1 MPDDPVDSSSAK
13 SFSVA
18 SVAIADEET
27 AEIAPGE
34 GRASWNTLLGRY
46 AIVLVL
52 LLLVVGF
59 SLLRPDTF
67 FTIGNFKSIL
77 VTQAVVIVLA
87 LGLTVALAAGE
98 FDLSIASMIGF
109 TGALVAH
116 LTSQLGWAVVPAI
129 IVSFLAAVAVGS
141 VNGLVV
147 VHYRV
152 NSFIATL
159 GMGSIILGIALAIT
173 GTTVIGGL
181 PDGITEPARAQLF
194 GFDLPVYYALALAA
208 ALWFFFEYTPLGR
221 YVFFTGEGPDA
232 ARLAGVPVARI
243 RFFSLIASALFAW
256 LAGLLLVGQ
265 TGAANPSY
273 GGPFLLPAFAAC
285 FLGATTIKPG
295 RFNAWGTV
303 VAALLLATG
312 TTGLQLLGAAT
323 WVESVFNG
331 AALVLA
337 VTLAQLVSRDR

>member
-1 MPDDPVDSSSAK
+1 MPEDSVDNRQASSLA
-13 SFSVA
+13 A
-18 SVAIADEET
+18 STADL
-27 AEIAPGE
+27 ADQKREIAPEDRYGTVS
-34 GRASWNTLLGRY
+34 ALLGRY
-46 AIVLVL
+46 AIVIALGILILV
-52 LLLVVGF
+52 F
-59 SLLRPDTF
+59 SVLRPETF

-77 VTQAVVIVLA
+77 VTQSVVIVLA

-98 FDLSIASMIGF
+98 FDLSISSMIGF
-109 TGALVAH
+109 VGAVVAH
-116 LTSQLGWAVVPAI
+116 FTAQLGWSVGPAL
-129 IVSFLAAVAVGS
+129 IVSLLAAIAVGA

-147 VHYRV
+147 VKYRV

-159 GMGSIILGIALAIT
+159 GMGSIILGIALAFT

-181 PDGITEPARAQLF
+181 PSGITEPARAQLF
-194 GFDLPVYYALALAA
+194 GIDLPVYYALGLAVL
-208 ALWFFFEYTPLGR
+208 LWFFFEFTPLGR
-221 YVFFTGEGPDA
+221 YVFFTGEGAEA

-243 RFFSLIASALFAW
+243 RFLSLIVSAAFAW

-312 TTGLQLLGAAT
+312 TTGLQLLGAAA

>member
-1 MPDDPVDSSSAK
+1 MSQRIDNTPPEPPPTGGA
-13 SFSVA
+13 VA
-18 SVAIADEET
+18 AP
-27 AEIAPGE
+27 APGAGYE
-34 GRASWNTLLGRY
+34 RRTSWDEWLGRY
-46 AIVLVL
+46 AVVIVLGILIVM
-52 LLLVVGF
+52 F

-67 FTIGNFKSIL
+67 FTVGNFKSIL
-77 VTQAVVIVLA
+77 VTQSVVIILA
-87 LGLTVALAAGE
+87 LGLTAALAAGE
-98 FDLSIASMIGF
+98 FDLSIAAMIGF
-109 TGALVAH
+109 IGSLVAH
-116 LTSQLGWAVVPAI
+116 LTAELEWGVAAALL
-129 IVSFLAAVAVGS
+129 VSLLAALAVGAI
-141 VNGLVV
+141 NGIVV
-147 VHYRV
+147 VRFRV

-159 GMGSIILGIALAIT
+159 GMGSIVTGVALALT

-181 PDGITEPARAQLF
+181 PKGITDPARAQLF
-194 GFDLPVYYALALAA
+194 GFDLPIYYALALAFL
-208 ALWFFFEYTPLGR
+208 LWFFFEFTPLGR
-221 YVFFTGEGPDA
+221 YFFFTGEGPES
-232 ARLAGVPVARI
+232 ARLAGIPVARI
-243 RFFSLIASALFAW
+243 RFMSLITSAVFAW
-256 LAGLLLVGQ
+256 LAGVLLAGQ

-337 VTLAQLVSRDR
+337 VTLAQIVSRDR